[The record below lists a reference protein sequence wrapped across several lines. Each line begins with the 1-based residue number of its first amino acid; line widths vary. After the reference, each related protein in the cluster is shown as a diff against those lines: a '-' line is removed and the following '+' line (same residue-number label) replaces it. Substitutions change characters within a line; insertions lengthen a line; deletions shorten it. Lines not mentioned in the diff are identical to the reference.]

1 MISAIDTNVL
11 LDVLEDDPV
20 FLEPSL
26 GALRACEVEGRLIAC
41 DVVWAEVGARFPSAE
56 QLRDVMDR
64 VGVAFSSLSVEA
76 ALEAGTAW
84 SRYRQRGGSRSRVV
98 ADFLI
103 GGHAQIQADRLV
115 TRDRGFYRTYFA
127 DLAVLD
133 PSTG

>member
-20 FLEPSL
+20 FLGPSL
-26 GALRACEVEGRLIAC
+26 AALRTCEAEGRLIAC
-41 DVVWAEVGARFPSAE
+41 DVVWAEVAARFPSAE
-56 QLRDVMDR
+56 HLRDIMDR
-64 VGVAFSSLSVEA
+64 VGVTFSPLSVGA
-76 ALEAGTAW
+76 ALESGAAW

-103 GGHAQIQADRLV
+103 GGHARVQADRLV

-133 PSTG
+133 PSTR

>member
-20 FLEPSL
+20 FRKPSL
-26 GALRACEVEGRLIAC
+26 GALRTCEAEGRLIAC
-41 DVVWAEVGARFPSAE
+41 DVVWAEVAVRFPSAGH
-56 QLRDVMDR
+56 LHDVMDR

-76 ALEAGTAW
+76 ALGAGAAW

-103 GGHAQIQADRLV
+103 GAHAQTQADRLV
-115 TRDRGFYRTYFA
+115 SRDRGFYRTYFT

-133 PSTG
+133 PSTA

>member
-41 DVVWAEVGARFPSAE
+41 DLVWAEVGARFPSAE

-64 VGVAFSSLSVEA
+64 VGVGFSPLSVEA

>member
-1 MISAIDTNVL
+1 VISAIDTNVL

-26 GALRACEVEGRLIAC
+26 DALRTCDAEGRLIAC
-41 DVVWAEVGARFPSAE
+41 DVVWAEVAARFSSADH
-56 QLRDVMDR
+56 LREIMDR
-64 VGVAFSSLSVEA
+64 VGVAFSSLTVEA
-76 ALEAGTAW
+76 ALGAGAAW
-84 SRYRQRGGSRSRVV
+84 SRYRLRGGSRSRVV

-103 GGHAQIQADRLV
+103 GAHAQTQADRLV

-133 PSTG
+133 PSPG